1 MPAAISL
8 HKIRHP
14 QHTLM
19 SLEWEKFRL
28 AFEGG
33 IFFKEK
39 YLKKFSKRESSSDF
53 NDRALMSHVP
63 AHAKAAILDIRN
75 AIFKRMVDITRKD
88 GPESYTQAAA
98 GLNHGVDGKGNSM
111 NSFIGQVILP
121 ELLVLG
127 RVGIYVDKPQI
138 LTDRMSL
145 ADAREFAPY
154 LYHYQAEDIFS
165 WHFNE
170 FNKLDVVL
178 LRDHDFTTDTTTGL
192 VDGETENFRLLKLIE
207 VDGRSQV
214 ELSRFGLTQRG
225 PGAGSAGP
233 MANRSANPPL
243 TMMEEPVIIDIPE
256 IPFVLMELDTS
267 LMTDIADYQISLL
280 NLASSDVNYALKSNF
295 PFYTEQFSPGQELP
309 NLRQAT
315 VVGDGTSKEATTAG
329 PREQKTGV
337 SQGRRYSIGVDR
349 PGFIHP
355 SSEPLIA
362 SMKLQEKLKQDI
374 RELVSLN
381 LTNAKS
387 ISQPGLEGAGIEG
400 GLANIGLELEF
411 GERNVGRIW
420 SWYESNKGGEV
431 TVKYPDNYDMRTDED
446 RRKEA
451 EELREIL
458 PTVPSKTFQKQ
469 TTKDIIS
476 IMQGHKVSLDELKK
490 MHSEIDK
497 AVVIVTDP
505 IIIRS
510 DHEAGFVGDKLASE
524 LRGYPKGEAE
534 QAAKDHAQRAARIVM
549 AQMAESDMKR
559 TQARGAPDLDSE
571 TDSGTTERDE
581 ANDTTTEMSEADRT
595 RGEGQDA

>member
-1 MPAAISL
+1 MPATISL

-33 IFFKEK
+33 IFFKSK
-39 YLKKFSKRESSSDF
+39 YLKKFSTRETQSDF
-53 NDRALMSHVP
+53 NARSSMSHVP

-75 AIFKRMVDITRKD
+75 AIFKRMVDIIRKD
-88 GPESYTQAAA
+88 GPDSYTRAVA

-138 LTDRMSL
+138 LSDRLSL
-145 ADAREFAPY
+145 AEARKFTPY

-170 FNKLDVVL
+170 FNMLDVVL
-178 LRDHDFTTDTTTGL
+178 LRDHDFTTDETTGL
-192 VDGETENFRLLKLIE
+192 IDGEVENFRLLKLVE
-207 VDGRSQV
+207 VDGRPQV
-214 ELSRFGLTQRG
+214 ELSRFGLSQRG
-225 PGAGSAGP
+225 PGLGSAGP
-233 MANRSANPPL
+233 VANRSANPPL
-243 TMMEEPVIIDIPE
+243 TMLEEPMILDIPE

-267 LMTDIADYQISLL
+267 MMTDIADYQISLL

-295 PFYTEQFSPGQELP
+295 PFYTEQFSPGMELP
-309 NLRQAT
+309 NLRQAN
-315 VVGDGTSKEATTAG
+315 VINGDGTSKEATTANA
-329 PREQKTGV
+329 RQQKTGV
-337 SQGRRYSIGVDR
+337 SQGRRYAMGTDR

-362 SMKLQEKLKQDI
+362 SMKLQEKMKQDI
-374 RELVSLN
+374 RELVNLN

-387 ISQPGLEGAGIEG
+387 VAKPGLEGGGIEG
-400 GLANIGLELEF
+400 GLANIGLECEF

-420 SWYESNKGGEV
+420 GWYENAKGGEV

-446 RRKEA
+446 RRQEA
-451 EELREIL
+451 GELREIL

-469 TTKDIIS
+469 TTKDIIT
-476 IMQGHKVSLDELKK
+476 IMQGHKVSLDELQQ
-490 MHSEIDK
+490 MHAEIDS

-534 QAAKDHAQRAARIVM
+534 RAAKDHAKRAARIVT
-549 AQMAESDMKR
+549 AQMKEADMKR
-559 TQARGAPDLDSE
+559 AQARGAPDMDAD
-571 TDSGTTERDE
+571 TDSGVVERDE
-581 ANDTTTEMSEADRT
+581 ANDTTTEMSETDRT
-595 RGEGQDA
+595 RGEGQ

>member
-1 MPAAISL
+1 MPATITL
-8 HKIRHP
+8 NKIRHP

-33 IFFKEK
+33 IFFKSK
-39 YLKKFSKRESSSDF
+39 YLRKFSTRETTEDF
-53 NDRALMSHVP
+53 NLRREMSHVP

-88 GPESYTQAAA
+88 GPESYIKAVA

-111 NSFIGQVILP
+111 NSFIGQVVMP

-127 RVGIYVDKPQI
+127 RVGLYVDKPQI
-138 LTDRMSL
+138 LNERLSL
-145 ADAREFAPY
+145 ADARKFTPY
-154 LYHYQAEDIFS
+154 IYHYQAEDIFS

-170 FNKLDVVL
+170 LNRLDVVL
-178 LRDHDFTTDTTTGL
+178 LRDHDFTTDKITGL
-192 VDGETENFRLLKLIE
+192 IDGEIENFRLLKLIE
-207 VDGRSQV
+207 LDGRNQV
-214 ELSRFGLTQRG
+214 ELSRFGLSQRG
-225 PGAGSAGP
+225 PGLGSAGP

-243 TMMEEPVIIDIPE
+243 TMLEDPMIIDIPE

-295 PFYTEQFSPGQELP
+295 PFYTEMFHPSAELP
-309 NLRQAT
+309 NLRHDE
-315 VVGDGTSKEATTAG
+315 VGGDGTAAQADSANA
-329 PREQKTGV
+329 RQQKTGV
-337 SQGRRYSIGVDR
+337 SQGRRYPIGTDR

-381 LTNAKS
+381 LTNTKS
-387 ISQPGLEGAGIEG
+387 VSNRLDGTGIEG

-420 SWYESNKGGEV
+420 SLYESDNGGEV

-469 TTKDIIS
+469 TTKDIIT
-476 IMQGHKVSLDELKK
+476 IMQGHKVSLAELQT
-490 MHSEIDK
+490 MHAEIDR

-505 IIIRS
+505 KIIRS

-524 LRGYPKGEAE
+524 LRGYPKGEADK
-534 QAAKDHAQRAARIVM
+534 AAEDHAKRAARIVT
-549 AQMAESDMKR
+549 AQMAEVDMKR
-559 TQARGAPDLDSE
+559 GQARGVPALDSE
-571 TDSGTTERDE
+571 TDSGVTERAE
-581 ANDTTTEMSEADRT
+581 ANDTTTQLSEEDRT
-595 RGEGQDA
+595 RGEGQ